1 MNLLLLDTSTEI
13 LMVGVSRDAALYSLV
28 EENDKNHASLLAL
41 RIQEVLVKAKTT
53 LQDLQGI
60 VCTMGPGSFTGLR
73 IGLSLAKGLG
83 ESLGIPLVGIKNLD
97 AMGKTLESSSRQLA
111 GVMDARKKR
120 IYSRIYSN
128 GQGVS
133 DFLDISPEDFYSL
146 YKDTKLLLCGPNPQ
160 SLFLSELLSP
170 SWDFKVLKNWLPGM
184 AILGK
189 EMILKKAFIGPGEG
203 PYYHRFG
210 EEDLGITPRIPKLVE

>member
-41 RIQEVLVKAKTT
+41 RIREVLVKAKTT

-83 ESLGIPLVGIKNLD
+83 ESN
-97 AMGKTLESSSRQLA
+97 S
-111 GVMDARKKR
+111 
-120 IYSRIYSN
+120 
-128 GQGVS
+128 
-133 DFLDISPEDFYSL
+133 
-146 YKDTKLLLCGPNPQ
+146 
-160 SLFLSELLSP
+160 
-170 SWDFKVLKNWLPGM
+170 
-184 AILGK
+184 
-189 EMILKKAFIGPGEG
+189 
-203 PYYHRFG
+203 
-210 EEDLGITPRIPKLVE
+210 